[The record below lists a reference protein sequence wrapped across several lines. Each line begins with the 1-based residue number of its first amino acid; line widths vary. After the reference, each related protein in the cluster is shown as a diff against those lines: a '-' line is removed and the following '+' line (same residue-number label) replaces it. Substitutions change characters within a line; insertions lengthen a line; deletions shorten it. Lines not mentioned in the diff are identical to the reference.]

1 MSFIRNL
8 YTLILD
14 ALFPLLPEERVLFSY
29 SPEKAYQELPR
40 SPHSITP
47 NTQSLFAYKDE
58 RVVKLI
64 WNIKYKKSKPA
75 LEIGGYALY
84 QYLAG
89 PRGCALFSSKP
100 NEVVTESTR
109 TLPCLEEKSAQPRG
123 PHIILIPIP
132 ITTKRRRERGFN
144 QCELLVAEIQRL
156 DIRKHFSVRT
166 DVLIRTQHSSRQTLK
181 DRAHRLEDA
190 RGIFSVNEPVIK
202 EISSRY
208 PSPLFI
214 IIDDV
219 ITTGSTMSEAL
230 GTLKKV
236 GCDARGLSLAH

>member
-14 ALFPLLPEERVLFSY
+14 ALFPLSPEERILFSY

-84 QYLAG
+84 QNLLNADSVY
-89 PRGCALFSSKP
+89 S
-100 NEVVTESTR
+100 NIV
-109 TLPCLEEKSAQPRG
+109 
-123 PHIILIPIP
+123 IISIP
-132 ITTKRRRERGFN
+132 ITAKRRRERGFN
-144 QCELLVAEIQRL
+144 QCELLIAEIERL
-156 DIRKHFSVRT
+156 DTHKQFSVRT
-166 DVLIRTQHSSRQTLK
+166 DLLIRKQHSSRQTLK
-181 DRAHRLEDA
+181 DRTHRLEST
-190 RGIFSVNEPVIK
+190 RGIFLVNEKILK
-202 EISSRY
+202 EIMSQYSC
-208 PSPLFI
+208 SIFI
-214 IIDDV
+214 IVDDV
-219 ITTGSTMSEAL
+219 ITTGSTMNEAIE
-230 GTLKKV
+230 TLRRA
-236 GCDARGLSLAH
+236 GCENVRGLSLAH